1 MKNKFHRYDFEN
13 PPGDI
18 SDEDEMNIKSA
29 NLERFIKMV
38 RSETFF
44 VLDTETTGL
53 TNRAEICQIAIIDHE
68 GTPLLN
74 TYVRPQRHIP
84 GDATKIHGIRWSD
97 VMSSPD
103 WETVRGLV
111 LDTIEGENVVV
122 YNAVYDRRLM
132 HQSDEALSLEKIEW
146 GKLSKYFCAMEA
158 FAEIYGEWNE
168 YRGNYR
174 WQPLNEALRHYK
186 LESPAEAHTALADC
200 QSTLAVCRAM
210 LK

>member
-1 MKNKFHRYDFEN
+1 
-13 PPGDI
+13 
-18 SDEDEMNIKSA
+18 MNIKSVD
-29 NLERFIKMV
+29 LERFIKMV
-38 RSETFF
+38 RNETFF

-68 GTPLLN
+68 GIPLLN

-84 GDATKIHGIRWSD
+84 SDATKIHGIQWSD
-97 VMSSPD
+97 VMNSPD
-103 WETVRGLV
+103 WGSVRELV
-111 LDTIEGENVVV
+111 LDTLEGENVVV

-146 GKLSKYFCAMEA
+146 GKISKYFCAMQA

-168 YRGNYR
+168 YRGDYR
-174 WQPLNEALRHYK
+174 WQPLSDALRYYK
-186 LESPAEAHTALADC
+186 LDPPADSHTALADC